1 MSAPGRFHELPEF
14 SLDRMQAELDAGL
27 REELMA
33 RRDRL
38 RHQLRPKALANLHL
52 AQATIDDLDVVI
64 QRLEFLLASE
74 GGAA

>member
-27 REELMA
+27 RDELVA

-38 RHQLRPKALANLHL
+38 RHQLRPKALEHL
-52 AQATIDDLDVVI
+52 RIAQATIDDLDVVI